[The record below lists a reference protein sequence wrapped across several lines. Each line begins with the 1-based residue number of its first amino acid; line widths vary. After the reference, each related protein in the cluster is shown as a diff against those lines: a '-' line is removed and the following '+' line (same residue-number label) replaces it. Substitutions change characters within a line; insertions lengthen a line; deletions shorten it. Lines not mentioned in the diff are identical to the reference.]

1 MLCEV
6 CQMDAIGEQSF
17 AFEWD
22 DIGENFDER
31 RFSCAVWGTEGDFIA
46 AIDSEIDVFIDDVI
60 VV

>member
-1 MLCEV
+1 
-6 CQMDAIGEQSF
+6 MDAIGEQSF

-22 DIGENFDER
+22 DISENFDER